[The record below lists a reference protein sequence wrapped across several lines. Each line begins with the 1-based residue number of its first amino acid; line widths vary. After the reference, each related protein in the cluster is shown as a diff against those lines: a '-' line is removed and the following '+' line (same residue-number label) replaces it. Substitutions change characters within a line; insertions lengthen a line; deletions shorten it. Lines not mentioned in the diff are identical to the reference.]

1 MIQYKYHHTG
11 VATKDIKLTS
21 AFYKNIAYSQSKIV
35 IDEIQNVKIC
45 FLSKKNSPL
54 IELVEPINENSPVNE
69 ILKKN
74 IDKSMTEFYDLVYQY
89 KNDCLVAG
97 IEYKKEY
104 YTSEDL
110 EPEEQIY
117 FSLTIMPFGKATT
130 TGISN

>member
-1 MIQYKYHHTG
+1 
-11 VATKDIKLTS
+11 
-21 AFYKNIAYSQSKIV
+21 
-35 IDEIQNVKIC
+35 
-45 FLSKKNSPL
+45 
-54 IELVEPINENSPVNE
+54 
-69 ILKKN
+69 
-74 IDKSMTEFYDLVYQY
+74 MTEFYDLVYQY